1 LRIAAL
7 PEDSNVIITV
17 EDDGAGIDV
26 QKIKQSAIEKM
37 VITEQEADNMTEQQL
52 INLIFHADF
61 SASQNAS
68 DVSDYRVRMDIVRNH
83 IERLNGIIDV
93 ETCPGRGQSS

>member
-61 SASQNAS
+61 PLRKMQ
-68 DVSDYRVRMDIVRNH
+68 VMFLT
-83 IERLNGIIDV
+83 IESEWIL
-93 ETCPGRGQSS
+93 

>member
-52 INLIFHADF
+52 INSF
-61 SASQNAS
+61 STLTFPLRKMQ
-68 DVSDYRVRMDIVRNH
+68 VMFLT
-83 IERLNGIIDV
+83 IESEWIL
-93 ETCPGRGQSS
+93 

>member
-1 LRIAAL
+1 
-7 PEDSNVIITV
+7 
-17 EDDGAGIDV
+17 
-26 QKIKQSAIEKM
+26 M

-68 DVSDYRVRMDIVRNH
+68 DVLT
-83 IERLNGIIDV
+83 IESEWIL
-93 ETCPGRGQSS
+93 

>member
-1 LRIAAL
+1 
-7 PEDSNVIITV
+7 
-17 EDDGAGIDV
+17 V

-68 DVSDYRVRMDIVRNH
+68 DVSDYRVRMDIVRTT
-83 IERLNGIIDV
+83 LKG
-93 ETCPGRGQSS
+93 